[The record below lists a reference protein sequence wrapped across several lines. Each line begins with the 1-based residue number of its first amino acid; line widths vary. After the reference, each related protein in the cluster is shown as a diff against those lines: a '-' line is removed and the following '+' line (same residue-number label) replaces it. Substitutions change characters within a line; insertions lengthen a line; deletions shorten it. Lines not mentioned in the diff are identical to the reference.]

1 MLYPANL
8 SVQIKTYPEKHK
20 LRKFMTTI
28 KALQNILKEIL
39 YTVEKNDSVDY
50 KTKGIEKPMDKWIHS
65 QTL

>member
-1 MLYPANL
+1 
-8 SVQIKTYPEKHK
+8 
-20 LRKFMTTI
+20 MTTM

-50 KTKGIEKPMDKWIHS
+50 KTKGLEKPMDKWIHS